1 MPILYFLTWGINAY
15 VLVSPQALTTGI
27 TIVLFINLSVFY
39 LLFKAQFN
47 LAKNSVVNVLFIE
60 SVVSRKLKNSFLL
73 WTPLIV
79 IGALL
84 RVIGFIVLSTTA
96 IWLSAFVFLFSSS
109 KDFNIISPDT
119 PYEGNLEFKRQGKRN
134 DFFGEEKCGMINPAT
149 GLPLVSGPYDSS
161 GSYLGTSNISNN

>member
-47 LAKNSVVNVLFIE
+47 LAKNSVVNVLLIE
-60 SVVSRKLKNSFLL
+60 GVISRKFKNSLLL

-84 RVIGFIVLSTTA
+84 GVIGFIVLSTIA
-96 IWLSAFVFLFSSS
+96 IWLSAFVFLFSCS
-109 KDFNIISPDT
+109 KDFNIISPGGLCED
-119 PYEGNLEFKRQGKRN
+119 NLEFKKQGRRN
-134 DFFGEEKCGMINPAT
+134 IFTDEDRKALFNPAT
-149 GLPLVSGPYDSS
+149 GLPLVTGASDAS
-161 GSYLGTSNISNN
+161 GSSYEASNINNN